1 MLHDIYTYREDKI
14 ELAKKKKKKRAE
26 IEKKEKEGK
35 KKAEEMREAALA
47 GITSEHFTGLKLLV
61 RCGEIAST

>member
-1 MLHDIYTYREDKI
+1 MTSTHKEKI
-14 ELAKKKKKKRAE
+14 KQSLKKKEKDLKK
-26 IEKKEKEGK
+26 KKEKEEK

>member
-14 ELAKKKKKKRAE
+14 EL
-26 IEKKEKEGK
+26 EKKEKDLKKKKEKEEK

-47 GITSEHFTGLKLLV
+47 GITIEHFTGLKLLV

>member
-1 MLHDIYTYREDKI
+1 MTSTNTEKI
-14 ELAKKKKKKRAE
+14 KQSLQKKKKDLK
-26 IEKKEKEGK
+26 KKEEK

>member
-1 MLHDIYTYREDKI
+1 MLHDIYTYREDKM
-14 ELAKKKKKKRAE
+14 ELAKKEKDLKK
-26 IEKKEKEGK
+26 KKEKEK

>member
-1 MLHDIYTYREDKI
+1 M
-14 ELAKKKKKKRAE
+14 ELAKKEKDLKK
-26 IEKKEKEGK
+26 KKEKEK

>member
-1 MLHDIYTYREDKI
+1 MLHDIYTYREDKK
-14 ELAKKKKKKRAE
+14 ELAEKEKELKK
-26 IEKKEKEGK
+26 KKEKEEK

-47 GITSEHFTGLKLLV
+47 GIRGEHVTGLKLLV

>member
-14 ELAKKKKKKRAE
+14 ELAKKEKDLKK
-26 IEKKEKEGK
+26 KKEKEK

>member
-14 ELAKKKKKKRAE
+14 ELAKKEKDLKKKE
-26 IEKKEKEGK
+26 EK

>member
-1 MLHDIYTYREDKI
+1 MISLLRNHLRSV
-14 ELAKKKKKKRAE
+14 LVLRKKKKG
-26 IEKKEKEGK
+26 KEKEKK